1 MALGFSLLVTWAAFG
16 IVRPIILVPG
26 FLKLQ
31 LSENPGIAFS
41 INIPSPWEEILILS
55 ALTAVCI
62 VAVRSKAGTWASVG
76 FGLIIGG
83 ALGNLVDRL
92 PDGLVTDYIAAGS
105 FPIFNAADS
114 CITVGAAILLIEGW
128 IKRPRKG

>member
-1 MALGFSLLVTWAAFG
+1 MTWAASG

-62 VAVRSKAGTWASVG
+62 VAVRSKPDTWASIG
-76 FGLIIGG
+76 YGLIIGG